1 MFETVIILFNQ
12 FFFAI
17 FHLKKILKS
26 CYYGYI
32 KKLMI
37 KRIYAEIRSNETSF
51 PLVIKLRKLLKYKTA
66 RF

>member
-51 PLVIKLRKLLKYKTA
+51 PLVIKLRKILKYKTA